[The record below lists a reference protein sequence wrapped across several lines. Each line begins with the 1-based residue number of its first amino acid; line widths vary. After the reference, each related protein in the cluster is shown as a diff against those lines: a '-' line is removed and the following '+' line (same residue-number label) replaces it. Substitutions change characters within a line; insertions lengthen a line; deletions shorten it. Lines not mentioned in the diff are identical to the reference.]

1 MDRIFLRGMRFMACH
16 GVLPHEREV
25 PQPFEV
31 DVEMGLDLRAAGVH
45 DSLAET
51 VNYAEVYEIVR
62 KTIEG
67 ETKKLIESLAED
79 IADRVLAAFS
89 MIRSARITV
98 HKPAAPIPGI
108 FSDVGVSITRERE
121 EQ

>member
-1 MDRIFLRGMRFMACH
+1 MDRIFLRGMTFSACH
-16 GVLPHEREV
+16 GVLPHERENSQRFV
-25 PQPFEV
+25 V
-31 DVEMGLDLRAAGVH
+31 DAELLLDLCAAGVH

>member
-1 MDRIFLRGMRFMACH
+1 MDRIFLRGMTFAAAH
-16 GVLPHEREV
+16 GVLPHEKGVR
-25 PQPFEV
+25 QRFIV
-31 DVEMGLDLRAAGVH
+31 DAELLLDLRAAGVH

>member
-1 MDRIFLRGMRFMACH
+1 MDKIFLCGMTFAAAH
-16 GVLPHEREV
+16 GVLPHEKEMRQRFV
-25 PQPFEV
+25 V
-31 DVEMGLDLRAAGVH
+31 DAELLLDLHAAGVH

-108 FSDVGVSITRERE
+108 FSDVGVSITRERKAP
-121 EQ
+121 

>member
-1 MDRIFLRGMRFMACH
+1 MDKIFLRGMTFAAAH
-16 GVLPHEREV
+16 GVLPHEHGVR
-25 PQPFEV
+25 QRFIV
-31 DVEMGLDLRAAGVH
+31 DAELLLDLHGAGVH
-45 DSLAET
+45 DNLAET

-79 IADRVLAAFS
+79 IAGRVLAAFS
-89 MIRSARITV
+89 TIQSIRITV

-121 EQ
+121 ET